1 MREMKLVRGEVTITI
16 QVATLVDRGLDQEE
30 MWEVISELANNETVD
45 VDTDVDMFDITNI
58 NLNEKLSERYE
69 NKSLDCDDWKDLL
82 NKADKE
88 EDEIIEIIPGQIG
101 FNIYGGTMDKALF
114 KKTEGSLY
122 RYFKYKKKIYRLK
135 ERVGYLENR
144 LIGI

>member
-58 NLNEKLSERYE
+58 NLNEKLSKKYE
-69 NKSLDCDDWKDLL
+69 NKSLGCDEWKDLL

-88 EDEIIEIIPGQIG
+88 EDEIIEILPGQIG
-101 FNIYGGTMDKALF
+101 FNI
-114 KKTEGSLY
+114 
-122 RYFKYKKKIYRLK
+122 
-135 ERVGYLENR
+135 
-144 LIGI
+144 

>member
-101 FNIYGGTMDKALF
+101 FNI
-114 KKTEGSLY
+114 
-122 RYFKYKKKIYRLK
+122 
-135 ERVGYLENR
+135 
-144 LIGI
+144 

>member
-16 QVATLVDRGLDQEE
+16 QVATLVNRGLDQEE

-101 FNIYGGTMDKALF
+101 FEI
-114 KKTEGSLY
+114 
-122 RYFKYKKKIYRLK
+122 
-135 ERVGYLENR
+135 
-144 LIGI
+144 

>member
-30 MWEVISELANNETVD
+30 MWEVVSELANNETVD

-69 NKSLDCDDWKDLL
+69 NKSLDCDEWKDLL

-88 EDEIIEIIPGQIG
+88 EDEIIEILQGQIG
-101 FNIYGGTMDKALF
+101 FNI
-114 KKTEGSLY
+114 
-122 RYFKYKKKIYRLK
+122 
-135 ERVGYLENR
+135 
-144 LIGI
+144 

>member
-1 MREMKLVRGEVTITI
+1 MRDMKLVRGEVTITI
-16 QVATLVDRGLDQEE
+16 QVATLVDRELDEEE
-30 MWEVISELANNETVD
+30 MWGVVSELANNETVD
-45 VDTDVDMFDITNI
+45 IDSDVDIFDITNI

-101 FNIYGGTMDKALF
+101 FEI
-114 KKTEGSLY
+114 
-122 RYFKYKKKIYRLK
+122 
-135 ERVGYLENR
+135 
-144 LIGI
+144 

>member
-58 NLNEKLSERYE
+58 NLNEKLSEKYE
-69 NKSLDCDDWKDLL
+69 NKSLGCDDWQELL
-82 NKADKE
+82 KKADKE
-88 EDEIIEIIPGQIG
+88 EDEIIEILPGQIG
-101 FNIYGGTMDKALF
+101 FI
-114 KKTEGSLY
+114 
-122 RYFKYKKKIYRLK
+122 
-135 ERVGYLENR
+135 
-144 LIGI
+144 

>member
-1 MREMKLVRGEVTITI
+1 MKLVRGEVTITI

-30 MWEVISELANNETVD
+30 MWEVVSELANNETVD

-69 NKSLDCDDWKDLL
+69 NKSLDCDEWKDLL

-88 EDEIIEIIPGQIG
+88 EDEIIEILQGQIG
-101 FNIYGGTMDKALF
+101 FNI
-114 KKTEGSLY
+114 
-122 RYFKYKKKIYRLK
+122 
-135 ERVGYLENR
+135 
-144 LIGI
+144 

>member
-88 EDEIIEIIPGQIG
+88 EDEIIEILPGQIG
-101 FNIYGGTMDKALF
+101 FNI
-114 KKTEGSLY
+114 
-122 RYFKYKKKIYRLK
+122 
-135 ERVGYLENR
+135 
-144 LIGI
+144 

>member
-1 MREMKLVRGEVTITI
+1 MKLVRGEVTITI

-58 NLNEKLSERYE
+58 NLNEKLSERYK
-69 NKSLDCDDWKDLL
+69 NKSLDFDDWKDLL

-88 EDEIIEIIPGQIG
+88 EDEIIEILPGQIG
-101 FNIYGGTMDKALF
+101 FNI
-114 KKTEGSLY
+114 
-122 RYFKYKKKIYRLK
+122 
-135 ERVGYLENR
+135 
-144 LIGI
+144 

>member
-1 MREMKLVRGEVTITI
+1 
-16 QVATLVDRGLDQEE
+16 

-101 FNIYGGTMDKALF
+101 FEI
-114 KKTEGSLY
+114 
-122 RYFKYKKKIYRLK
+122 
-135 ERVGYLENR
+135 
-144 LIGI
+144 

>member
-30 MWEVISELANNETVD
+30 MWEVVSELANNETV
-45 VDTDVDMFDITNI
+45 DVDMFDITNI

-69 NKSLDCDDWKDLL
+69 NKSLDCDEWKDLL

-88 EDEIIEIIPGQIG
+88 EDEIIEILQGQIG
-101 FNIYGGTMDKALF
+101 FNI
-114 KKTEGSLY
+114 
-122 RYFKYKKKIYRLK
+122 
-135 ERVGYLENR
+135 
-144 LIGI
+144 